1 MGDLLSNLI
10 KLCSDLKTL
19 ILNLYVVNC
28 DNKFSCE
35 INFDRFIRALLS

>member
-19 ILNLYVVNC
+19 ILNLNVVNC
-28 DNKFSCE
+28 YICNKFSYG
-35 INFDRFIRALLS
+35 INIERLV